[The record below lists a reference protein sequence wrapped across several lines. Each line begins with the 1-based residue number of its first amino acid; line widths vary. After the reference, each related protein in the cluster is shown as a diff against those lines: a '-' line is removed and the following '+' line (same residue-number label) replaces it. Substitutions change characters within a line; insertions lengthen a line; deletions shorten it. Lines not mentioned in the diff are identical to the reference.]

1 MIDDVWCLEQQR
13 QISYHSYKQNRH
25 NSMFRRLEKFRRQR
39 ERDEARGID
48 VSQDAP
54 PEALLN
60 EDEGDSSDS
69 GSSEDDSD
77 GEGIADEDVSE
88 GSDDEEE
95 SDAQDGSDGDGS
107 EQESIS
113 ESDASID
120 ESVPPLSIAQSL
132 QSPFFIASSA
142 PSKAGLPWTT
152 CLVCPLAQLKSDTQ
166 VGLHEVS
173 KAHKRRF
180 QRYKDFVS
188 QKLTRTE
195 RENDFE
201 RGGADPRAIAR
212 EVESSVKRD
221 DAKAG
226 PSASST
232 SAARQNGKG
241 PPGLNGAGGVGG
253 GAPAAGA
260 AAAAGSGPDA
270 SSEKAKARRE
280 RKLANRKAWK
290 AEKDARRQAKKEQA
304 ANADQDSQSE
314 IDEVGT
320 VSAPAS
326 EHSEKVAGLGAKVDK
341 KRKREQGVVEAQADG
356 KVDQATAKQ
365 GRASSSKDKK
375 QPPQLE
381 SKSTSK
387 VPVNERTDSK
397 GGDDVGRREHSD
409 KRKMKSKG
417 ENGSK
422 GETKTTSPSMRRGKG
437 DGHGAKPKRKKVVG

>member
-1 MIDDVWCLEQQR
+1 
-13 QISYHSYKQNRH
+13 
-25 NSMFRRLEKFRRQR
+25 MFRRLEKFRRQR

-77 GEGIADEDVSE
+77 GEGIADEDMSE

-95 SDAQDGSDGDGS
+95 SDAQDGSDGDSS

-232 SAARQNGKG
+232 SAARQHGKG

-253 GAPAAGA
+253 GAPAAAA
-260 AAAAGSGPDA
+260 AAAAGPAPNA

-290 AEKDARRQAKKEQA
+290 AEKDARRKAKKEQA
-304 ANADQDSQSE
+304 ASADQDSQPE
-314 IDEVGT
+314 TDEVGT
-320 VSAPAS
+320 VGAPAS
-326 EHSEKVAGLGAKVDK
+326 EHSEKIAGVGAKADK
-341 KRKREQGVVEAQADG
+341 KRKREQGVVEAQTEG
-356 KVDQATAKQ
+356 TVDEATAKP
-365 GRASSSKDKK
+365 GRAPSSEDKK

-397 GGDDVGRREHSD
+397 GGDDVGRKEHSD

-417 ENGSK
+417 GNGSE

-437 DGHGAKPKRKKVVG
+437 EGDGAKPKRKKVVG